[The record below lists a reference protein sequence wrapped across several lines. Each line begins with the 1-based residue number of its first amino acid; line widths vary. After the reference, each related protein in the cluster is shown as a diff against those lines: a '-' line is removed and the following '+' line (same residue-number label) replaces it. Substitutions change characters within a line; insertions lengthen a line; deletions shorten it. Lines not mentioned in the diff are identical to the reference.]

1 MSKCDRTLKLIPASV
16 RDFEVWKLSAVV
28 AYAQTNVKAGIWG
41 KSDAAE
47 RSTNVFGK
55 LLPDGVQSPD
65 HYFYVAMAP
74 DDSQPKEQPD
84 IAVGYVWIWIKN
96 SVAARKAFIY
106 DIKIDESKQGKGY
119 GRALLLQ
126 TEAKAI
132 ELGAAEISLNVFEH
146 NVRALRLYE
155 SSGFNFVTHQMTK
168 TLIQS

>member
-1 MSKCDRTLKLIPASV
+1 MSQCDRTLELIPASV
-16 RDFEVWKLSAVV
+16 RDFEVWKTHALT
-28 AYAQTNVKAGIWG
+28 AYAQTKVKAGIWEEAG
-41 KSDAAE
+41 AAE
-47 RSTNVFGK
+47 NSNNVFGK
-55 LLPDGVQSPD
+55 LLPDGIKTRD

-74 DDSQPKEQPD
+74 EESQPKEQPD

-132 ELGAAEISLNVFEH
+132 ELGAGEISLNVFEH
-146 NVRALRLYE
+146 NYRALKLYE
-155 SSGFNFVTHQMTK
+155 SSGFNFVSHQMTK
-168 TLIQS
+168 TLTQ